1 LADDLK
7 KEIRK
12 IALQNA
18 VEHNG
23 KTKDKV
29 VLSKSLGTIPELK
42 NNVKEVIPEIASIV
56 SQVNGMSIE
65 EQKTEIQNNFPEIL
79 DVKENVKEERVGL
92 PPLEGAEQGKVV
104 TRFTPAPNG
113 YPHIGHAKAAIISE
127 EYAKMYGG
135 KLVLRYDDTN
145 PEDTRLEYW
154 AAIKVGLDWLGI
166 EFDEIKNTSDDI
178 GLFYDKCVE
187 MIKKN
192 YAYVCTCKRDTISK
206 NRKEMVSCECSMGD
220 VKQNEE
226 RWERMFK
233 KYKPGEA
240 VVRFRGDMESK
251 NTVMR
256 DPVLFRINDARHARL
271 AEEHRVWPSYDIAV
285 AVEDSTDGITH
296 ALRSKEYELRNEL
309 YHAIL
314 DALDM
319 RHPKMLEFSRLEFKG
334 MPVSKRILRP
344 LIDEGKV
351 SSYDDPRLP
360 TLAALERRRGITP
373 EAIRKFTLSLSL
385 TKADTLAPFDSLE
398 AFNRKIVDENSIRLF
413 MVKDPKTLTIRN
425 LPNST
430 VELPNHPSNKMGTRK
445 VTVEDSVFLS
455 SDDVKSLKIGD
466 QLRLMGLGNVKITS
480 VNSEITGEFTGD
492 ERDVNFM
499 KLQWVSQKNAHELKI
514 LIPQRLFVDDKF
526 NEESLEEIHVY
537 VEPHYLELRNGEEI
551 QFVRFGYC
559 RKDSS
564 KQAIFTHK

>member
-1 LADDLK
+1 MADDLK

-18 VEHNG
+18 VEHDG

-65 EQKTEIQNNFPEIL
+65 EQKTEIQNNFPEIF

-206 NRKEMVSCECSMGD
+206 NRKEMISCECSMGD

-256 DPVLFRINDARHARL
+256 DPVLFRINDARHAQL

-360 TLAALERRRGITP
+360 TLAALERRGITP

>member
-1 LADDLK
+1 MADDLK

-65 EQKTEIQNNFPEIL
+65 EQKTEIQNNFPEIF

-178 GLFYDKCVE
+178 GLLYDKCVE

-360 TLAALERRRGITP
+360 TLAALERRGITP

-445 VTVEDSVFLS
+445 VMVEDSVFLS

-526 NEESLEEIHVY
+526 NEESLEKINVY
-537 VEPHYLELRNGEEI
+537 VEPHYLELKNGEEI

>member
-1 LADDLK
+1 MADDLK

-18 VEHNG
+18 VEHDG

-360 TLAALERRRGITP
+360 TLAALERRGITP

-445 VTVEDSVFLS
+445 VMVEDSVFLS

>member
-1 LADDLK
+1 MADDLK

-18 VEHNG
+18 VEHDG

-256 DPVLFRINDARHARL
+256 DPVLFRINDARHAQL

-360 TLAALERRRGITP
+360 TLAALERRGITP

-445 VTVEDSVFLS
+445 VMVEDSVFLS

-526 NEESLEEIHVY
+526 NEESLEKIHVY
-537 VEPHYLELRNGEEI
+537 VEPHYLELKNGEEI

>member
-1 LADDLK
+1 MADDLK

-18 VEHNG
+18 VEHDG

-178 GLFYDKCVE
+178 GLLYDKCVE

-256 DPVLFRINDARHARL
+256 DPVLFRINDARHAQL

-360 TLAALERRRGITP
+360 TLAALERRGITP

-445 VTVEDSVFLS
+445 VMVEDSVFLS

-480 VNSEITGEFTGD
+480 INSEITGEFTDD

>member
-1 LADDLK
+1 MADDLK

-18 VEHNG
+18 VEHDG

-256 DPVLFRINDARHARL
+256 DPVLFRINDARHAQL

-360 TLAALERRRGITP
+360 TLAALERRGITP

-445 VTVEDSVFLS
+445 VMVEDSVFLS

>member
-1 LADDLK
+1 MADDLK

-18 VEHNG
+18 VEHDG

-240 VVRFRGDMESK
+240 IVRFRGDMESK

-360 TLAALERRRGITP
+360 TLAALERRGITP

-537 VEPHYLELRNGEEI
+537 VEPHYLELRDGEEI

>member
-1 LADDLK
+1 MDDDLK

-18 VEHNG
+18 VEHDG

-65 EQKTEIQNNFPEIL
+65 EQKTEIQNNFPEIF
-79 DVKENVKEERVGL
+79 DVKENVKEQRVGL
-92 PPLEGAEQGKVV
+92 PPLEGAEQGKFV

-178 GLFYDKCVE
+178 GLLYDKCVE

-360 TLAALERRRGITP
+360 TLAALERRGITP

-455 SDDVKSLKIGD
+455 SDDVDGLKTGD

-526 NEESLEEIHVY
+526 NEESLEKINVY
-537 VEPHYLELRNGEEI
+537 VEPHYLELKNGEEI

>member
-18 VEHNG
+18 VEHDG

-256 DPVLFRINDARHARL
+256 DPVLFRINDARHAQL

-360 TLAALERRRGITP
+360 TLAALERRGITP

-445 VTVEDSVFLS
+445 VMVGDSVFLS

>member
-1 LADDLK
+1 MADDLK

-18 VEHNG
+18 VEHDG

-256 DPVLFRINDARHARL
+256 DPVLFRINDARHAQL

-360 TLAALERRRGITP
+360 TLAALERRGITP

>member
-1 LADDLK
+1 MDDNLK

-18 VEHNG
+18 VEHDG

-178 GLFYDKCVE
+178 ELFYDKCAE

-256 DPVLFRINDARHARL
+256 DPVLFRINDARHAQL

-360 TLAALERRRGITP
+360 TLAALERRGITP

>member
-1 LADDLK
+1 MNDDLK

-65 EQKTEIQNNFPEIL
+65 EQKTEIQNNFPEIF

-178 GLFYDKCVE
+178 GLLYDKCVE

-192 YAYVCTCKRDTISK
+192 YAYICTCKRDTISK

-240 VVRFRGDMESK
+240 IVRFRGDMESK

-360 TLAALERRRGITP
+360 TLAALERRGITP

-445 VTVEDSVFLS
+445 VMVEDSIFLS

-514 LIPQRLFVDDKF
+514 LIPQQLFVDDKF
-526 NEESLEEIHVY
+526 NEESLEEINMY
-537 VEPHYLELRNGEEI
+537 VEPHYLELKNGEEI

>member
-18 VEHNG
+18 VEHDG

-65 EQKTEIQNNFPEIL
+65 EQKTEIQNNFPEIF
-79 DVKENVKEERVGL
+79 DVKENVKEQRVGL

-178 GLFYDKCVE
+178 GLLYDKCVE

-240 VVRFRGDMESK
+240 IVRFRGDMESK

-256 DPVLFRINDARHARL
+256 DPVLFRINDARHAQL

-360 TLAALERRRGITP
+360 TLAALERRGITP

-445 VTVEDSVFLS
+445 VMVEDSVFLS

-466 QLRLMGLGNVKITS
+466 QLRLMGLGNVKITYI
-480 VNSEITGEFTGD
+480 NSEITGEFTGD

-526 NEESLEEIHVY
+526 NEESLEKINVY
-537 VEPHYLELRNGEEI
+537 VEPHYLELKNGEEI

>member
-1 LADDLK
+1 MADDLK

-18 VEHNG
+18 VEHDG

-65 EQKTEIQNNFPEIL
+65 EQKTEIQNNFPEIF

-178 GLFYDKCVE
+178 GLLYDKCVE

-256 DPVLFRINDARHARL
+256 DPVLFRINDARHAQL

-360 TLAALERRRGITP
+360 TLAALERRGITP

-445 VTVEDSVFLS
+445 VMVEDSVFLS

-537 VEPHYLELRNGEEI
+537 VEPHYLELRDGEEI

>member
-1 LADDLK
+1 MADDLK

-18 VEHNG
+18 VEHDG

-56 SQVNGMSIE
+56 SQVNSMSIE

-256 DPVLFRINDARHARL
+256 DPVLFRINDARHAQL

-360 TLAALERRRGITP
+360 TLAALERRGITP

-445 VTVEDSVFLS
+445 VMVGDSVFLS

-526 NEESLEEIHVY
+526 NEESLEKINVY
-537 VEPHYLELRNGEEI
+537 VEPHYLELKNGEEI